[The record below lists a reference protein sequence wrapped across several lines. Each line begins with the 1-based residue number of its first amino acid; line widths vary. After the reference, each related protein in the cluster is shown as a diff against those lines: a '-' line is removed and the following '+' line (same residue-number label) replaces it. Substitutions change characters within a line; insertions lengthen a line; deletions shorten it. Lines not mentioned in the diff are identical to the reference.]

1 MSGGEVATLIVLCI
15 LMLLC
20 VVAGIRWALRRLG
33 LNPRC
38 ELTGHVMKYTRIGE
52 PVRYTGTTSIHIRT
66 PVEMECRRCG
76 ATKRTMRTER
86 VPR

>member
-15 LMLLC
+15 LVLLC
-20 VVAGIRWALRRLG
+20 VVAGTRRSLHQIGRRL
-33 LNPRC
+33 RC

-52 PVRYTGTTSIHIRT
+52 PVRYMGATSIHIRT

-86 VPR
+86 VPL